1 MKKAIII
8 SALGFGDINFTRAK
22 IDALSTGVRGW
33 HGFASLVKSSEKFL
47 GWRNE

>member
-1 MKKAIII
+1 MKKPIII

-22 IDALSTGVRGW
+22 INALSTGVRGW
-33 HGFASLVKSSEKFL
+33 HGFAYLVRSSNRVL